1 MNRQPREDFGFQTSD
16 EYALVADTLNPRPS
30 HDLGEPEDYSN
41 PKLNKKK
48 KKKKRKKMKNPGDS
62 ANGGCCSQ

>member
-16 EYALVADTLNPRPS
+16 EYALVADTKEPRPS
-30 HDLGEPEDYSN
+30 HDLGEPEVYSE
-41 PKLNKKK
+41 PTKK
-48 KKKKRKKMKNPGDS
+48 KKKKRKNRKNPGDS